1 MVWQA
6 NNLKMRDDDLVKKR
20 KMLRVNKWVWNIL
33 LIYSLFIG
41 NHNGDKKKKIIS
53 YDFLNLHI

>member
-41 NHNGDKKKKIIS
+41 NHNGDKKKKSLAMI
-53 YDFLNLHI
+53 F